1 MLVTQLMPLGSLLDY
16 VRKNKNTLSANQ
28 LLTYGYQIAKG
39 MSYLETNN
47 VVHRD
52 LAARNVL
59 GKDLIQDNALG
70 TTLLTIH
77 F

>member
-59 GKDLIQDNALG
+59 GKDLMRQWTLG
-70 TTLLTIH
+70 KDLIR
-77 F
+77 